1 MPNGVHAPAP
11 VHALI
16 NRGLTEE
23 RCMSNVNS
31 FVGVLANLI
40 KLIDAQ
46 LVRMGSSSHVRVLRS
61 DSLPAGAAA
70 VSHMDARDPWIK
82 IPSDRVLSQ
91 LPDDVRRRVLALVL
105 HELLH
110 VLETLCSPGDMK
122 QVMKLE
128 ESIGQETGVGADKVH
143 ELHNV
148 FEDGRIERTSYSW
161 RPGFELDF
169 HDLILG
175 FWQKGDMV
183 YHALPANS
191 PAPVLDRLELFALLY
206 IRCKYHAVDEMR
218 PDVFAARADLVQLTS
233 EQAVSQVESI
243 IDTAVMTGSFND
255 GKNFENQKLTLEL
268 VRQALL
274 AVGLKADP
282 NQQSQSQDDQQSDS
296 DDGQGEGEPQD
307 SDQSESDRQS
317 QSGQRQQ
324 SKPQSKGSDPKG
336 GESKGGESKGMGK
349 PSDEEQDDAD
359 HLRASASAK
368 ATDLSKTDNLG
379 QSCAE
384 SAKDMARE
392 MSKAQAQAIA
402 DERKNGGMD
411 KAEASR
417 MLRMLGK
424 VILSPAADSNLLDGA
439 DYDTPHV
446 RGAQQL
452 RARLVG
458 DCLRKTVFEKGVLDP
473 RRLTKAYTAGMLG
486 KTQADVYKKFT
497 VKHDHGHDVDIV
509 IDASGSMVGSSQ
521 YLAAKAAWCTWH
533 AVFGLPDTTVRV
545 TEFGGGSEHD
555 VRELIPVRRS
565 ASFKEMS
572 RRYEIIGSTPTHLG
586 VLESTKSLLSRPG
599 MNKLMLVVTDGSP
612 DELDWTRQSL
622 VSARKAG
629 IEVVTI
635 FIGGCGF
642 NIPQFK
648 DVCKCVDVP
657 NEEELQQRMLEEIA
671 RVISK

>member
-1 MPNGVHAPAP
+1 MRDVMNLMGVF
-11 VHALI
+11 L
-16 NRGLTEE
+16 
-23 RCMSNVNS
+23 
-31 FVGVLANLI
+31 GVLANLVQ
-40 KLIDAQ
+40 LVNAQ
-46 LVRMGSSSHVRVLRS
+46 LARMGSNSKLRVVRA
-61 DSLPAGAAA
+61 DNLPNGAAA
-70 VSHMDARDPWIK
+70 LSHMDMRDPWIK
-82 IPSDRVLSQ
+82 IPSDRVLKQ
-91 LPDDVRRRVLALVL
+91 MPDEVRRKVLSLVL

-110 VLETLCSPGDMK
+110 MLETLCSPAEMK
-122 QVMKLE
+122 QVMQLE
-128 ESIGQETGVGADKVH
+128 STIGQETGTSADAVH
-143 ELHNV
+143 TLHNV

-169 HDLILG
+169 HDLVFG

-183 YHALPANS
+183 YHACPANN
-191 PAPVLDRLELFALLY
+191 PAPVLDRLMLFALLY

-243 IDTAVMTGSFND
+243 MDTAVMTGSFND
-255 GKNFENQKLTLEL
+255 GQNFANQQTTHEL
-268 VRQALL
+268 VRQAML

-282 NQQSQSQDDQQSDS
+282 NQQSQNQQDQQSQNEQSGGGEGGEGGEGEPRDDQQSESDS
-296 DDGQGEGEPQD
+296 D
-307 SDQSESDRQS
+307 SQS
-317 QSGQRQQ
+317 QQ
-324 SKPQSKGSDPKG
+324 SQSKGS
-336 GESKGGESKGMGK
+336 ESKGMGK

-359 HLRASASAK
+359 HLRSSASAK
-368 ATDLSKTDNLG
+368 ETDLSKNDNLG

-392 MSKAQAQAIA
+392 MSKAQASAIA
-402 DERKNGGMD
+402 DEQKNGGMD

-417 MLRMLGK
+417 MLLMLGK
-424 VILSPAADSNLLDGA
+424 VILSPAADSNLMSGE

-446 RGAQQL
+446 RGAQSF
-452 RARLVG
+452 RAKLVG

-473 RRLTKAYTAGMLG
+473 RRLTRAYTAGMLG

-509 IDASGSMVGSSQ
+509 IDASGSMVGPSQ
-521 YLAAKAAWCTWH
+521 YLAAKAAWCAWR
-533 AVFGLPDTTVRV
+533 AVFGLPDTSVRV
-545 TEFGGGSEHD
+545 TEFGGGSDHD

-565 ASFKEMS
+565 ASFKEMC

-599 MNKLMLVVTDGSP
+599 MNKLMLVVTDGTP

-642 NIPQFK
+642 NIPQFA

-671 RVISK
+671 RVISNK

>member
-1 MPNGVHAPAP
+1 
-11 VHALI
+11 
-16 NRGLTEE
+16 
-23 RCMSNVNS
+23 MSNVNS

-46 LVRMGSSSHVRVLRS
+46 LARMGSSSHVRVLRS

-70 VSHMDARDPWIK
+70 ISHMDARDPWIK
-82 IPSDRVLSQ
+82 IPSDKVISQ
-91 LPDDVRRRVLALVL
+91 LPDEVRRRVLALVL

-122 QVMKLE
+122 QVMAI
-128 ESIGQETGVGADKVH
+128 ESAIGAETGVGADKVH
-143 ELHNV
+143 ELHNM

-169 HDLILG
+169 HDLIFG

-218 PDVFAARADLVQLTS
+218 PDVFATRADLVQLTS
-233 EQAVSQVESI
+233 ESAVQQVESI
-243 IDTAVMTGSFND
+243 MDTAVMTGKFND
-255 GKNFENQKLTLEL
+255 GLNFDHQKTTHEL

-282 NQQSQSQDDQQSDS
+282 NQQSQSQPQDS
-296 DDGQGEGEPQD
+296 GEGQGEGEPQD
-307 SDQSESDRQS
+307 SDQSESDSQS
-317 QSGQRQQ
+317 QSKSQ
-324 SKPQSKGSDPKG
+324 SNGGESKG

-349 PSDEEQDDAD
+349 PSDDEQDDAD
-359 HLRASASAK
+359 HLRSSASAK

-424 VILSPAADSNLLDGA
+424 VILSPASDSNLRSGE

-446 RGAQQL
+446 RGAQSF

-473 RRLTKAYTAGMLG
+473 RRLTRAYTAGMLG

-509 IDASGSMVGSSQ
+509 IDASGSMCGSSQ
-521 YLAAKAAWCTWH
+521 YLAAKAAWSAWH

-565 ASFKEMS
+565 ASFKEMC

-599 MNKLMLVVTDGSP
+599 MNKLMLVVTDGAP

-629 IEVVTI
+629 SEVVTI

-642 NIPQFK
+642 NMPQFK

-671 RVISK
+671 RVIGK

>member
-1 MPNGVHAPAP
+1 MGVF
-11 VHALI
+11 L
-16 NRGLTEE
+16 
-23 RCMSNVNS
+23 
-31 FVGVLANLI
+31 GVLANLAN
-40 KLIDAQ
+40 LVNAQ
-46 LVRMGSSSHVRVLRS
+46 LACMGSNAQLRVIRA

-70 VSHMDARDPWIK
+70 LSHLDARDPWIK
-82 IPSDRVLSQ
+82 IPSDRVIKQ
-91 LPDDVRRRVLALVL
+91 MPEEVRRKVLALVL

-110 VLETLCSPGDMK
+110 MLETLCSPAEMK
-122 QVMKLE
+122 QVMALE
-128 ESIGQETGVGADKVH
+128 SAIGAETGVGADKVH

-169 HDLILG
+169 HDLVFG

-183 YHALPANS
+183 YHALPAKS
-191 PAPVLDRLELFALLY
+191 PAVLDRLELFALLY
-206 IRCKYHAVDEMR
+206 IRCKYHSVSEMR

-243 IDTAVMTGSFND
+243 MDTAVMTGKFND
-255 GKNFENQKLTLEL
+255 GLNFDHQQTTHEL

-282 NQQSQSQDDQQSDS
+282 NQQSQPQSQSQDSDE
-296 DDGQGEGEPQD
+296 GQGGEGAGEPQD
-307 SDQSESDRQS
+307 SDQSESDSQS

-324 SKPQSKGSDPKG
+324 
-336 GESKGGESKGMGK
+336 SKGGESKGMGK

-359 HLRASASAK
+359 HLRSSASAK
-368 ATDLSKTDNLG
+368 ETDLSKNDNLG

-384 SAKDMARE
+384 SAKDMAHE

-402 DERKNGGMD
+402 DEQKNGGMD
-411 KAEASR
+411 KVEAAR

-424 VILSPAADSNLLDGA
+424 VILSPAADSNLLSGE

-446 RGAQQL
+446 RGAQSF

-486 KTQADVYKKFT
+486 KTHADVYKKFT

-509 IDASGSMVGSSQ
+509 IDASGSMCGQSQ
-521 YLAAKAAWCTWH
+521 YLAAKAAWSAWH

-565 ASFKEMS
+565 ASFKEMC

-586 VLESTKSLLSRPG
+586 VLESTKNLLSRPG

-657 NEEELQQRMLEEIA
+657 DLEALEQKMLEEIA
-671 RVISK
+671 RVI

>member
-1 MPNGVHAPAP
+1 MANLMGVF
-11 VHALI
+11 L
-16 NRGLTEE
+16 
-23 RCMSNVNS
+23 
-31 FVGVLANLI
+31 GVLANLVQ
-40 KLIDAQ
+40 LVNAQ
-46 LVRMGSSSHVRVLRS
+46 LARMGSNSQLRVVRA
-61 DSLPAGAAA
+61 DNLPNGAAA
-70 VSHMDARDPWIK
+70 LSHLDMRDPWIK
-82 IPSDRVLSQ
+82 IPSDRVLRQ
-91 LPDDVRRRVLALVL
+91 MPEEVRRKVLALVL

-110 VLETLCSPGDMK
+110 MLETLCSPAEMK
-122 QVMKLE
+122 QVMALE
-128 ESIGQETGVGADKVH
+128 SAIGAETGVGADAVH
-143 ELHNV
+143 QLHNV

-169 HDLILG
+169 HDLVFG

-183 YHALPANS
+183 YHALPAKS
-191 PAPVLDRLELFALLY
+191 TAPVLDRLMLFALLY

-243 IDTAVMTGSFND
+243 MDTAVMTGAFND
-255 GKNFENQKLTLEL
+255 GKNFENQKTTHEL
-268 VRQALL
+268 VRQAML

-282 NQQSQSQDDQQSDS
+282 NQQSQPQSQSQDSDEGQGGEGAGEPQDDQQSESDS
-296 DDGQGEGEPQD
+296 DSQPQQSRSGQG
-307 SDQSESDRQS
+307 
-317 QSGQRQQ
+317 QQ
-324 SKPQSKGSDPKG
+324 SKSQSKGR
-336 GESKGGESKGMGK
+336 GMGK

-359 HLRASASAK
+359 HLRSSASAK

-384 SAKDMARE
+384 SAKDMAHE
-392 MSKAQAQAIA
+392 MSKAQASAIA
-402 DERKNGGMD
+402 DEQKNGGMD
-411 KAEASR
+411 KAEAAR
-417 MLRMLGK
+417 MLSMLGK
-424 VILSPAADSNLLDGA
+424 VILSPAADSNLMDGV

-446 RGAQQL
+446 RGAQSF
-452 RARLVG
+452 RAKLVG

-509 IDASGSMVGSSQ
+509 IDASGSMCGQSQ
-521 YLAAKAAWCTWH
+521 YLAAKAAWSAWH

-565 ASFKEMS
+565 ASFKEMC

-586 VLESTKSLLSRPG
+586 VLESIKNLLSRPG
-599 MNKLMLVVTDGSP
+599 MNKLMLVVTDGAP

-671 RVISK
+671 RVI

>member
-1 MPNGVHAPAP
+1 MGVF
-11 VHALI
+11 L
-16 NRGLTEE
+16 
-23 RCMSNVNS
+23 
-31 FVGVLANLI
+31 GVLANLVQ
-40 KLIDAQ
+40 LVNAQ
-46 LVRMGSSSHVRVLRS
+46 LARMGSNSQLRVIRA
-61 DSLPAGAAA
+61 DNLPNGAAA
-70 VSHMDARDPWIK
+70 LSHLDSRDPWIK
-82 IPSDRVLSQ
+82 IPSDRVLRQ
-91 LPDDVRRRVLALVL
+91 MPEEVRRKVLALVL

-110 VLETLCSPGDMK
+110 MLETLCSPGDMT
-122 QVMKLE
+122 QVMSFE
-128 ESIGQETGVGADKVH
+128 ESIGQETGVGADAVH
-143 ELHNV
+143 QLHNV

-169 HDLILG
+169 HDLVFG

-183 YHALPANS
+183 YHALPAKS
-191 PAPVLDRLELFALLY
+191 TAPVLDRLMLFSLLY

-243 IDTAVMTGSFND
+243 MDTAVMTGSFND
-255 GKNFENQKLTLEL
+255 GKNFTNQQTTHEL

-282 NQQSQSQDDQQSDS
+282 NQQSQSQSQDDQQSDS
-296 DDGQGEGEPQD
+296 DGQGSEGEPQD
-307 SDQSESDRQS
+307 DQQSESDSQS
-317 QSGQRQQ
+317 QSQSQ
-324 SKPQSKGSDPKG
+324 SK
-336 GESKGGESKGMGK
+336 SKGGESKGMGK

-359 HLRASASAK
+359 HLRSSASSK
-368 ATDLSKTDNLG
+368 ETDLSKNDNLG

-384 SAKDMARE
+384 SAKDMAHE

-424 VILSPAADSNLLDGA
+424 VILSPASDSNLVDGM

-446 RGAQQL
+446 RGAQQF

-497 VKHDHGHDVDIV
+497 VKHDHGHDIDIV
-509 IDASGSMVGSSQ
+509 VDASGSMCGQSQ

-565 ASFKEMS
+565 SGFKEMC

-586 VLESTKSLLSRPG
+586 VLESTKNLLSRPG
-599 MNKLMLVVTDGSP
+599 MNKLMLVVTDGAP

-622 VSARKAG
+622 VSARKDG

-671 RVISK
+671 RVIGK

>member
-1 MPNGVHAPAP
+1 
-11 VHALI
+11 
-16 NRGLTEE
+16 
-23 RCMSNVNS
+23 MSTVNI

-46 LVRMGSSSHVRVLRS
+46 LARMGSNSHVRVLRS

-70 VSHMDARDPWIK
+70 ISHMDARDPWIK
-82 IPSDRVLSQ
+82 IPSDRVIKQ
-91 LPDDVRRRVLALVL
+91 MPDEVRRRVLALVL

-110 VLETLCSPGDMK
+110 MLETLCSPAEMK
-122 QVMKLE
+122 QVMALE

-169 HDLILG
+169 HDLIFG

-206 IRCKYHAVDEMR
+206 VRCKYHAVDEMR

-243 IDTAVMTGSFND
+243 MDTAVMTGSFND
-255 GKNFENQKLTLEL
+255 GQNFENQKTIHEL

-282 NQQSQSQDDQQSDS
+282 NQQSQSQSRDDQQSDS
-296 DDGQGEGEPQD
+296 DGQGSEGEPQD
-307 SDQSESDRQS
+307 DQQSESNSKS

-324 SKPQSKGSDPKG
+324 
-336 GESKGGESKGMGK
+336 SKGGESKGMGK

-359 HLRASASAK
+359 HLRSSASAK

-402 DERKNGGMD
+402 DEQKNGGMD

-417 MLRMLGK
+417 MLRTLGK
-424 VILSPAADSNLLDGA
+424 VILSPASDSNLMDSM

-446 RGAQQL
+446 RGAQSF
-452 RARLVG
+452 RAKLVG
-458 DCLRKTVFEKGVLDP
+458 DCLRKTVYERGVLDP

-509 IDASGSMVGSSQ
+509 IDASGSMCGPSQ
-521 YLAAKAAWCTWH
+521 YLAAKAAWSAWH

-565 ASFKEMS
+565 ASFKEMC

-586 VLESTKSLLSRPG
+586 VLESVRSLLSRPG
-599 MNKLMLVVTDGSP
+599 MNKLMLVVTDGAP

-671 RVISK
+671 RVI

>member
-1 MPNGVHAPAP
+1 MGVF
-11 VHALI
+11 L
-16 NRGLTEE
+16 
-23 RCMSNVNS
+23 
-31 FVGVLANLI
+31 GVLANLAN
-40 KLIDAQ
+40 LVNAQ
-46 LVRMGSSSHVRVLRS
+46 LACMGSNARLRVIRA

-70 VSHMDARDPWIK
+70 LSHLDARDPWIK
-82 IPSDRVLSQ
+82 IPSDRVIKQ
-91 LPDDVRRRVLALVL
+91 MPEEVRRKVMALVL

-110 VLETLCSPGDMK
+110 MLETLCSPAEMK
-122 QVMKLE
+122 QVMALE
-128 ESIGQETGVGADKVH
+128 SAIGAETGVGADAVH
-143 ELHNV
+143 QLHNV

-169 HDLILG
+169 HDLVFG

-183 YHALPANS
+183 YHALPAKS
-191 PAPVLDRLELFALLY
+191 PAVLDRLELFALLY
-206 IRCKYHAVDEMR
+206 IRCKYHSVSEMR

-243 IDTAVMTGSFND
+243 MDTAVMTGKFND
-255 GKNFENQKLTLEL
+255 GLNFDHQQTTHEL

-282 NQQSQSQDDQQSDS
+282 NQQSQPQSQSQDSDE
-296 DDGQGEGEPQD
+296 GQGGEGAGEPQD
-307 SDQSESDRQS
+307 SDQSESDSQS

-324 SKPQSKGSDPKG
+324 
-336 GESKGGESKGMGK
+336 SKGGESKGMGK

-359 HLRASASAK
+359 HLRSSASAK
-368 ATDLSKTDNLG
+368 ETDLSKNDNLG

-384 SAKDMARE
+384 SAKDMAHE

-402 DERKNGGMD
+402 DEQKNGGMD
-411 KAEASR
+411 KVEAAR

-424 VILSPAADSNLLDGA
+424 VILSPAADSNLLSGE

-446 RGAQQL
+446 RGAQSF

-486 KTQADVYKKFT
+486 KTHADVYKKFT

-509 IDASGSMVGSSQ
+509 IDASGSMCGQSQ
-521 YLAAKAAWCTWH
+521 YLAAKAAWSAWH

-565 ASFKEMS
+565 ASFKEMC

-586 VLESTKSLLSRPG
+586 VLESTKNLLSRPG

-657 NEEELQQRMLEEIA
+657 DLEALEQKMLEEIA
-671 RVISK
+671 RVI

>member
-1 MPNGVHAPAP
+1 
-11 VHALI
+11 
-16 NRGLTEE
+16 
-23 RCMSNVNS
+23 MSTVNI

-46 LVRMGSSSHVRVLRS
+46 LARMGSNSHVRVLRS

-70 VSHMDARDPWIK
+70 LSHMDMRDPWIK
-82 IPSDRVLSQ
+82 IPSDRVIKQ
-91 LPDDVRRRVLALVL
+91 MPDEVRRKVLALVL

-110 VLETLCSPGDMK
+110 MLETLCSPAEMN
-122 QVMKLE
+122 QVMALE

-169 HDLILG
+169 HDLIFG

-183 YHALPANS
+183 YHALPAKS
-191 PAPVLDRLELFALLY
+191 QAPVLDRLELFALLY

-243 IDTAVMTGSFND
+243 MDTAVMTGSFND
-255 GKNFENQKLTLEL
+255 GKNFENQKLTHEL
-268 VRQALL
+268 IRQALL

-282 NQQSQSQDDQQSDS
+282 NQQSQSQSQDDQQSDS
-296 DDGQGEGEPQD
+296 DGQGEGEPQD
-307 SDQSESDRQS
+307 EQQSESDSQS
-317 QSGQRQQ
+317 QSKSQ
-324 SKPQSKGSDPKG
+324 
-336 GESKGGESKGMGK
+336 SKGGESKGMGN

-359 HLRASASAK
+359 HLRSSASAK

-392 MSKAQAQAIA
+392 MSKAQASAIA
-402 DERKNGGMD
+402 DEQKHGGMD

-424 VILSPAADSNLLDGA
+424 VILSPASDSNLMDGT

-446 RGAQQL
+446 RGAQQF
-452 RARLVG
+452 RAKLVG

-473 RRLTKAYTAGMLG
+473 RRLTRAYTAGMLG

-509 IDASGSMVGSSQ
+509 IDASGSMCGQSQ
-521 YLAAKAAWCTWH
+521 YLAAKAAWSAWH

-565 ASFKEMS
+565 ASFKEMC

-586 VLESTKSLLSRPG
+586 VLESTKNLLSRPG
-599 MNKLMLVVTDGSP
+599 MNKLMLVVTDGAP

>member
-1 MPNGVHAPAP
+1 
-11 VHALI
+11 
-16 NRGLTEE
+16 
-23 RCMSNVNS
+23 MSNVNS

-82 IPSDRVLSQ
+82 IPSDKVISQ
-91 LPDDVRRRVLALVL
+91 LPDEVRRRVLALVL

-128 ESIGQETGVGADKVH
+128 ESIGQETGTSADAVH
-143 ELHNV
+143 QLHNV

-169 HDLILG
+169 HDLIFG

-183 YHALPANS
+183 YHALPAKS
-191 PAPVLDRLELFALLY
+191 TAPVLDRLELFALLY

-233 EQAVSQVESI
+233 ESAVQQVESI
-243 IDTAVMTGSFND
+243 MDTAVMTGKFND
-255 GKNFENQKLTLEL
+255 GLNFDHQQATHEL
-268 VRQALL
+268 VRQAML

-282 NQQSQSQDDQQSDS
+282 NQQSQSQSQSQSQDS
-296 DDGQGEGEPQD
+296 GEGQGGEGEGET
-307 SDQSESDRQS
+307 SESDSQS
-317 QSGQRQQ
+317 QSGQGQQ
-324 SKPQSKGSDPKG
+324 SKPQSKGS
-336 GESKGGESKGMGK
+336 ESKGMGK

-359 HLRASASAK
+359 HLRSSASAK

-392 MSKAQAQAIA
+392 MSKAQASAIA
-402 DERKNGGMD
+402 DEKKNGGMD
-411 KAEASR
+411 KAEAAR

-424 VILSPAADSNLLDGA
+424 VILSPAADSNLLSGE

-446 RGAQQL
+446 RGAQQF

-473 RRLTKAYTAGMLG
+473 RRLTRAYTAGMLG
-486 KTQADVYKKFT
+486 KTHADVYKKFT

-509 IDASGSMVGSSQ
+509 IDASGSMCGQSQ
-521 YLAAKAAWCTWH
+521 YLAAKAAWSAWH

-545 TEFGGGSEHD
+545 TEFGGGSDHD

-565 ASFKEMS
+565 ASFKEMC

-586 VLESTKSLLSRPG
+586 VLESIKNLLSRPG
-599 MNKLMLVVTDGSP
+599 MNKLMLVVTDGAP

-657 NEEELQQRMLEEIA
+657 DLEALEQKMLEEIA
-671 RVISK
+671 RVI

>member
-1 MPNGVHAPAP
+1 MGAF
-11 VHALI
+11 L
-16 NRGLTEE
+16 
-23 RCMSNVNS
+23 
-31 FVGVLANLI
+31 GVLANLVQ
-40 KLIDAQ
+40 LVNAQ
-46 LVRMGSSSHVRVLRS
+46 LARMGSNSQLRVVRA
-61 DSLPAGAAA
+61 DNLPNGAAA
-70 VSHMDARDPWIK
+70 LSHLDMRDPWIK
-82 IPSDRVLSQ
+82 IPSDRVLKQ
-91 LPDDVRRRVLALVL
+91 MPDEVRRKVLALVL
-105 HELLH
+105 HEILH
-110 VLETLCSPGDMK
+110 MLETLCSPAEMK
-122 QVMKLE
+122 QVMQLE
-128 ESIGQETGVGADKVH
+128 STIGKETGTSADAVH
-143 ELHNV
+143 TLHNV

-169 HDLILG
+169 HDLVFG

-183 YHALPANS
+183 YHACPANN
-191 PAPVLDRLELFALLY
+191 PAPVLDRLMLFALLY

-243 IDTAVMTGSFND
+243 MDTAVMTGSFND
-255 GKNFENQKLTLEL
+255 GQNFANQQTTHEL

-274 AVGLKADP
+274 SVGLKADP
-282 NQQSQSQDDQQSDS
+282 NQQSQNQQDQQSQNEQS
-296 DDGQGEGEPQD
+296 GGGEGGEGEPQD
-307 SDQSESDRQS
+307 DQQSESDNDSQSQQS
-317 QSGQRQQ
+317 QSGQGQQ
-324 SKPQSKGSDPKG
+324 SKSQ
-336 GESKGGESKGMGK
+336 SKGMGK

-359 HLRASASAK
+359 HLRSSASAK
-368 ATDLSKTDNLG
+368 ATDLSKNDNLG

-392 MSKAQAQAIA
+392 MSKAQASAIA
-402 DERKNGGMD
+402 DEQKNGGMD

-424 VILSPAADSNLLDGA
+424 VILSPAADSNLMSGE

-446 RGAQQL
+446 RGAQSF
-452 RARLVG
+452 RAKLVG

-473 RRLTKAYTAGMLG
+473 RKLTKAYTAGMLG

-509 IDASGSMVGSSQ
+509 IDASGSMMGSSQ
-521 YLAAKAAWCTWH
+521 YLAAKAAWCAWH

-545 TEFGGGSEHD
+545 TEFGGGSDHD

-565 ASFKEMS
+565 ASFKEMC

-599 MNKLMLVVTDGSP
+599 MNKLMLVVTDGAP

-642 NIPQFK
+642 NIPQFS

-671 RVISK
+671 RVISNK

>member
-1 MPNGVHAPAP
+1 MHAPAP

-16 NRGLTEE
+16 NRGLTV
-23 RCMSNVNS
+23 RDVMSNLMGV
-31 FVGVLANLI
+31 FLGVLANLI
-40 KLIDAQ
+40 QLINNQ
-46 LVRMGSSSHVRVLRS
+46 LARMGSNSQLRVVRA
-61 DSLPAGAAA
+61 DNLPDGAAA
-70 VSHMDARDPWIK
+70 LSHMDSRDPWIK
-82 IPSDRVLSQ
+82 IPSDRVLKQ
-91 LPDDVRRRVLALVL
+91 MPDEVRRKVLALVL

-110 VLETLCSPGDMK
+110 MLETLCSPGDMK

-169 HDLILG
+169 HDLVFG

-183 YHALPANS
+183 YHALTAKS

-206 IRCKYHAVDEMR
+206 IRCKFHKVDEMR

-243 IDTAVMTGSFND
+243 MDTAVMTGSFND
-255 GKNFENQKLTLEL
+255 GQNFANQQTTHEL

-282 NQQSQSQDDQQSDS
+282 NQQSQDEQS
-296 DDGQGEGEPQD
+296 GGGEGGEGEPQD
-307 SDQSESDRQS
+307 DQQSESDSQS

-324 SKPQSKGSDPKG
+324 SKPKPQ
-336 GESKGGESKGMGK
+336 SKGMGK

-359 HLRASASAK
+359 HLRSSASAK
-368 ATDLSKTDNLG
+368 ETDLSKNDNLG

-384 SAKDMARE
+384 SAKNMAHE

-402 DERKNGGMD
+402 DEQQHGGMD

-424 VILSPAADSNLLDGA
+424 VILSPAADSNLMDGV

-446 RGAQQL
+446 RGAQQF

-486 KTQADVYKKFT
+486 KTHADVYKKFI

-509 IDASGSMVGSSQ
+509 IDASGSMMGASQ
-521 YLAAKAAWCTWH
+521 YLAAKAAWCTWR

-565 ASFKEMS
+565 ASFKEMC

-599 MNKLMLVVTDGSP
+599 MNKLMLVVTDGAP

-657 NEEELQQRMLEEIA
+657 NAEALQQRMLEEIA
-671 RVISK
+671 RVI

>member
-1 MPNGVHAPAP
+1 MGVF
-11 VHALI
+11 L
-16 NRGLTEE
+16 
-23 RCMSNVNS
+23 
-31 FVGVLANLI
+31 GVLANLI
-40 KLIDAQ
+40 QLINNQ
-46 LVRMGSSSHVRVLRS
+46 LARMGSNARLIVLRS

-70 VSHMDARDPWIK
+70 LSHMDARDPWIK
-82 IPSDRVLSQ
+82 IPSDRVLKQ
-91 LPDDVRRRVLALVL
+91 MPDEVRRKVLALVL

-110 VLETLCSPGDMK
+110 MLETLCSPAETK
-122 QVMKLE
+122 QVMQLE
-128 ESIGQETGVGADKVH
+128 STIGQETGVGADKVH

-183 YHALPANS
+183 YHALPAKS

-206 IRCKYHAVDEMR
+206 IRCKYHSVDEMR

-243 IDTAVMTGSFND
+243 MDTAVMTGSFND
-255 GKNFENQKLTLEL
+255 GKNFENQKLTHEL
-268 VRQALL
+268 VRQAML

-282 NQQSQSQDDQQSDS
+282 NQQSQPQSQDDQQSDS

-307 SDQSESDRQS
+307 SDQSES
-317 QSGQRQQ
+317 
-324 SKPQSKGSDPKG
+324 
-336 GESKGGESKGMGK
+336 KGGESKGMGK

-359 HLRASASAK
+359 HLRSSASAK

-384 SAKDMARE
+384 SAKDMAHE
-392 MSKAQAQAIA
+392 MSKAQAQAIV

-411 KAEASR
+411 KAEVSR

-424 VILSPAADSNLLDGA
+424 VILSPAADSNLLDNA

-446 RGAQQL
+446 RGAQQF
-452 RARLVG
+452 RAKLVG

-509 IDASGSMVGSSQ
+509 IDASGSMCGSSQ
-521 YLAAKAAWCTWH
+521 YLAAKAAWSAWH

-565 ASFKEMS
+565 ASFKEMC
-572 RRYEIIGSTPTHLG
+572 RRYEIIGSTPTYLG
-586 VLESTKSLLSRPG
+586 VLESINNLLSRPG
-599 MNKLMLVVTDGSP
+599 MNKLMLVVTDGAP

-629 IEVVTI
+629 IEVVTL

>member
-1 MPNGVHAPAP
+1 MGVF
-11 VHALI
+11 L
-16 NRGLTEE
+16 
-23 RCMSNVNS
+23 
-31 FVGVLANLI
+31 GVLANLVQ
-40 KLIDAQ
+40 LVNAQ
-46 LVRMGSSSHVRVLRS
+46 LARMGSNARLRVLRA
-61 DSLPAGAAA
+61 DNLPNGAAA
-70 VSHMDARDPWIK
+70 LSHMDARDPWIK
-82 IPSDRVLSQ
+82 IPSDRVLRQ
-91 LPDDVRRRVLALVL
+91 MPDEVRRKVLALVL

-110 VLETLCSPGDMK
+110 MLETLCSPGDMK
-122 QVMKLE
+122 QIMQLE
-128 ESIGQETGVGADKVH
+128 STIGQETGVGADKVH

-169 HDLILG
+169 HDLVFG

-218 PDVFAARADLVQLTS
+218 PDVFAARADLVSLTS
-233 EQAVSQVESI
+233 EPVVQQVESI
-243 IDTAVMTGSFND
+243 MDTAVMTGSFND
-255 GKNFENQKLTLEL
+255 GQNFANQQTTHEL

-282 NQQSQSQDDQQSDS
+282 NQQSQSQSQDDQQSDS

-307 SDQSESDRQS
+307 SASQSQQS
-317 QSGQRQQ
+317 QSQ
-324 SKPQSKGSDPKG
+324 SKPQSKPQ
-336 GESKGGESKGMGK
+336 SKGGESKGMGK

-359 HLRASASAK
+359 HLRSSASAK

-402 DERKNGGMD
+402 DEQKNGGMD

-424 VILSPAADSNLLDGA
+424 VILSPAADSNLMDGV

-446 RGAQQL
+446 RGAQQF

-509 IDASGSMVGSSQ
+509 IDASGSMCGSSQ
-521 YLAAKAAWCTWH
+521 YLAAKAAWSAWH

-565 ASFKEMS
+565 ASFKEMC

-586 VLESTKSLLSRPG
+586 VLESVRSLLSRPG

>member
-1 MPNGVHAPAP
+1 MAMGVHASAP
-11 VHALI
+11 VRALI

-23 RCMSNVNS
+23 RCSMSNINS

-70 VSHMDARDPWIK
+70 LSHMDMRDPWIK
-82 IPSDRVLSQ
+82 IPSDRVIQ
-91 LPDDVRRRVLALVL
+91 QMPDEVRRKVLALVL

-110 VLETLCSPGDMK
+110 MLETLCSPDEMK
-122 QVMKLE
+122 QVMELE

-169 HDLILG
+169 HDLIFG

-183 YHALPANS
+183 YHACPANS
-191 PAPVLDRLELFALLY
+191 PAPVLDRLMLFSLLY
-206 IRCKYHAVDEMR
+206 VRCKFHKVDEMR

-243 IDTAVMTGSFND
+243 MDTAVMTGSFND
-255 GKNFENQKLTLEL
+255 GQNFENQKLTHEL

-282 NQQSQSQDDQQSDS
+282 NQQSQSQSRDDQQSDS
-296 DDGQGEGEPQD
+296 DGQGSEGEPQD
-307 SDQSESDRQS
+307 EQQSESDSQS
-317 QSGQRQQ
+317 Q
-324 SKPQSKGSDPKG
+324 
-336 GESKGGESKGMGK
+336 SKGGESKGMGK

-359 HLRASASAK
+359 HLRSSASAK

-402 DERKNGGMD
+402 DEQKNGGMD

-417 MLRMLGK
+417 MLRTLGK
-424 VILSPAADSNLLDGA
+424 VILSPASDSNLMGGV

-446 RGAQQL
+446 RGAQSF

-486 KTQADVYKKFT
+486 KSQADVYKKFT

-509 IDASGSMVGSSQ
+509 IDASGSMCGSSQ
-521 YLAAKAAWCTWH
+521 YLAAKAAWSAWH

-565 ASFKEMS
+565 ASFKEMC

-599 MNKLMLVVTDGSP
+599 MNKLMLVVTDGAP

-671 RVISK
+671 RVI

>member
-1 MPNGVHAPAP
+1 
-11 VHALI
+11 
-16 NRGLTEE
+16 
-23 RCMSNVNS
+23 MSNINS

-40 KLIDAQ
+40 KLIDTQ
-46 LVRMGSSSHVRVLRS
+46 LASMGSNSHVRVLRS

-82 IPSDRVLSQ
+82 IPSDIVLSQ

-110 VLETLCSPGDMK
+110 VLETLCSPDEMK
-122 QVMKLE
+122 QVMALE
-128 ESIGQETGVGADKVH
+128 SAIGAETGVGADKVH

-191 PAPVLDRLELFALLY
+191 PAPVLDRLELFGLLY

-233 EQAVSQVESI
+233 EQAVQQVESI
-243 IDTAVMTGSFND
+243 MDTAVMTGAFND
-255 GKNFENQKLTLEL
+255 GENFANQQTTHEL

-282 NQQSQSQDDQQSDS
+282 NQQSQSQPQDS
-296 DDGQGEGEPQD
+296 GEGQDEGEPQD
-307 SDQSESDRQS
+307 SDQSESDSDSQSQQS
-317 QSGQRQQ
+317 QSGQGQQ
-324 SKPQSKGSDPKG
+324 SKSPAKP
-336 GESKGGESKGMGK
+336 GMDK

-359 HLRASASAK
+359 HLRSSASAK
-368 ATDLSKTDNLG
+368 ATDLSKNDNLG

-384 SAKDMARE
+384 SAKDMAHE

-424 VILSPAADSNLLDGA
+424 VILSPASDANLLDGA

-446 RGAQQL
+446 RGAQSF
-452 RARLVG
+452 RAKLVG

-497 VKHDHGHDVDIV
+497 VKHAHGHDIDIV
-509 IDASGSMVGSSQ
+509 VDASGSMCGSSH

-545 TEFGGGSEHD
+545 TEFGGGSDHD

-565 ASFKEMS
+565 ASFKEMC

-586 VLESTKSLLSRPG
+586 VLESVRSLLSRPG
-599 MNKLMLVVTDGSP
+599 MNKLMLVVTDGAP

-657 NEEELQQRMLEEIA
+657 DEEELQQRMLEEIA
-671 RVISK
+671 RVIGK

>member
-1 MPNGVHAPAP
+1 MANLMGVF
-11 VHALI
+11 L
-16 NRGLTEE
+16 
-23 RCMSNVNS
+23 
-31 FVGVLANLI
+31 GVLANLI
-40 KLIDAQ
+40 QLINNQ
-46 LVRMGSSSHVRVLRS
+46 LARMGSNAQLRVVRA
-61 DSLPAGAAA
+61 DNMPNGAAA
-70 VSHMDARDPWIK
+70 LSHLDSRDPWIK
-82 IPSDRVLSQ
+82 IPSDRVLKQ
-91 LPDDVRRRVLALVL
+91 MPDEVRRKVLALVL

-110 VLETLCSPGDMK
+110 MLETLCSPGDMK
-122 QVMKLE
+122 QVMALE
-128 ESIGQETGVGADKVH
+128 ESIGQETGTSADAVH
-143 ELHNV
+143 QLHNV

-169 HDLILG
+169 HDLVFG

-183 YHALPANS
+183 YHALPAKS
-191 PAPVLDRLELFALLY
+191 PAPVLDRLMLFALLY

-233 EQAVSQVESI
+233 EQAVQQVESI
-243 IDTAVMTGSFND
+243 MDTAVMTGSFND
-255 GKNFENQKLTLEL
+255 GQNFENQKLTHEL
-268 VRQALL
+268 VRQAML

-282 NQQSQSQDDQQSDS
+282 NQQSQSQQDQQSQDEQS
-296 DDGQGEGEPQD
+296 GGGEGGEGEPQD
-307 SDQSESDRQS
+307 DQQSESDSQS
-317 QSGQRQQ
+317 QSQ
-324 SKPQSKGSDPKG
+324 SKPQ
-336 GESKGGESKGMGK
+336 SKGGESKGMGK

-359 HLRASASAK
+359 HLRSSASAK
-368 ATDLSKTDNLG
+368 ETDLSKTDNLG

-384 SAKDMARE
+384 SAKDMAHE
-392 MSKAQAQAIA
+392 MSKAQASAIA
-402 DERKNGGMD
+402 DEQKNGGMD

-424 VILSPAADSNLLDGA
+424 VILSPAADSNLMDGA

-446 RGAQQL
+446 RGAQSF

-509 IDASGSMVGSSQ
+509 IDASGSMMGSSQ

-565 ASFKEMS
+565 ASFKEMC

-657 NEEELQQRMLEEIA
+657 NEEELQRRMLEEIA
-671 RVISK
+671 RVI

>member
-1 MPNGVHAPAP
+1 
-11 VHALI
+11 
-16 NRGLTEE
+16 
-23 RCMSNVNS
+23 MSNVNS

-40 KLIDAQ
+40 KLIDSQ

-61 DSLPAGAAA
+61 DSMPAGAAA

-82 IPSDRVLSQ
+82 IPSDRVLKQ
-91 LPDDVRRRVLALVL
+91 MPEEVRRRVLALVL

-122 QVMKLE
+122 QVVKLE

-169 HDLILG
+169 HDLMLS
-175 FWQKGDMV
+175 FWQKGDMA

-191 PAPVLDRLELFALLY
+191 PAPVLDRLELFGLLY

-218 PDVFAARADLVQLTS
+218 PDVFAVRADLVQLTS
-233 EQAVSQVESI
+233 ESAVQQVESI
-243 IDTAVMTGSFND
+243 MDTAVMTGSFND
-255 GKNFENQKLTLEL
+255 GKNFENQKLTHEL

-282 NQQSQSQDDQQSDS
+282 NQQSQSGQGDGGDGEDEDSDSQSEQGDGQQSDS
-296 DDGQGEGEPQD
+296 
-307 SDQSESDRQS
+307 SSQSQS

-324 SKPQSKGSDPKG
+324 SKSQ
-336 GESKGGESKGMGK
+336 SKGMGK

-359 HLRASASAK
+359 HLRSSASAK
-368 ATDLSKTDNLG
+368 ATDLSENDNLG

-424 VILSPAADSNLLDGA
+424 VILSPAADSNLVDGA

-446 RGAQQL
+446 RGAQSF
-452 RARLVG
+452 RAKLVG
-458 DCLRKTVFEKGVLDP
+458 DCLRKTIFEKGVLDP

-497 VKHDHGHDVDIV
+497 VKHDHGHDIDIV
-509 IDASGSMVGSSQ
+509 VDASGSMCGQSH

-565 ASFKEMS
+565 SSFKEMC

-586 VLESTKSLLSRPG
+586 VLESTKNLLSRPG

-629 IEVVTI
+629 IEVVTL

-657 NEEELQQRMLEEIA
+657 NEEALQQRMLEEIA

>member
-1 MPNGVHAPAP
+1 MGVF
-11 VHALI
+11 L
-16 NRGLTEE
+16 
-23 RCMSNVNS
+23 
-31 FVGVLANLI
+31 GVLANLI
-40 KLIDAQ
+40 QLINNQ
-46 LVRMGSSSHVRVLRS
+46 LARMGSNSQLRVVRA
-61 DSLPAGAAA
+61 DNLPNGAAA
-70 VSHMDARDPWIK
+70 LSHLDMRDPWIK
-82 IPSDRVLSQ
+82 IPSDRVLKQ
-91 LPDDVRRRVLALVL
+91 MPEEVRRKVMALVL

-110 VLETLCSPGDMK
+110 MLETLCSPGDMK
-122 QVMKLE
+122 QVMALE
-128 ESIGQETGVGADKVH
+128 SAIGAETGVGADAVH
-143 ELHNV
+143 QLHNV

-169 HDLILG
+169 HDLVFG

-183 YHALPANS
+183 YHALPAKS
-191 PAPVLDRLELFALLY
+191 TAPVLDRLMLFSLLY

-243 IDTAVMTGSFND
+243 MDTAVMTGSFND
-255 GKNFENQKLTLEL
+255 GENFANQQTTHEL

-282 NQQSQSQDDQQSDS
+282 NKQSQSQSQSQSQDSDE
-296 DDGQGEGEPQD
+296 GQGGEGEGEPQD
-307 SDQSESDRQS
+307 SDQSESDSDSQSQQS
-317 QSGQRQQ
+317 QSGQGQQ
-324 SKPQSKGSDPKG
+324 SKSQ
-336 GESKGGESKGMGK
+336 SKGGESKGMGK

-359 HLRASASAK
+359 HLRSSASAK

-384 SAKDMARE
+384 SAKDMAHE

-402 DERKNGGMD
+402 DERKNGGLD

-424 VILSPAADSNLLDGA
+424 VILSPASDSNLMDGT

-473 RRLTKAYTAGMLG
+473 RSLTKAYTAGMLG
-486 KTQADVYKKFT
+486 RTQADVYKKFT

-509 IDASGSMVGSSQ
+509 IDASGSMGGTSQ
-521 YLAAKAAWCTWH
+521 YLAAKAAWSAWH
-533 AVFGLPDTTVRV
+533 TVFGLPDTTVRV

-565 ASFKEMS
+565 ASFKEMC

-586 VLESTKSLLSRPG
+586 VLESVRSLLSRPG
-599 MNKLMLVVTDGSP
+599 MNKLMLVVTDGAP

-671 RVISK
+671 RVISNR

>member
-1 MPNGVHAPAP
+1 
-11 VHALI
+11 
-16 NRGLTEE
+16 
-23 RCMSNVNS
+23 MSNLMGV
-31 FVGVLANLI
+31 FLGVLANLI
-40 KLIDAQ
+40 QLINNQ
-46 LVRMGSSSHVRVLRS
+46 LARMGSNSQLRVIRA
-61 DSLPAGAAA
+61 DSLPDGAAA
-70 VSHMDARDPWIK
+70 LSHMDMRDPWIK
-82 IPSDRVLSQ
+82 IPSDRVLKQ
-91 LPDDVRRRVLALVL
+91 MPDEVRRKVLALVL

-110 VLETLCSPGDMK
+110 MLETLCSPGDMK
-122 QVMKLE
+122 QVMNLE

-169 HDLILG
+169 HDLVFG

-183 YHALPANS
+183 YHALPAKS
-191 PAPVLDRLELFALLY
+191 PAPVLDRLMLFSLLY

-218 PDVFAARADLVQLTS
+218 PDVFAVRADLVQLTS
-233 EQAVSQVESI
+233 EQAVQQVESI
-243 IDTAVMTGSFND
+243 MDTAVMTGSFND
-255 GKNFENQKLTLEL
+255 GKNFANQQTTHEL

-307 SDQSESDRQS
+307 DQSESDSQS

-324 SKPQSKGSDPKG
+324 SKSQ
-336 GESKGGESKGMGK
+336 SKGGESKGMGE

-359 HLRASASAK
+359 HLRSSASAK
-368 ATDLSKTDNLG
+368 ETDLSKNDNLG

-384 SAKDMARE
+384 SAKDMAHE
-392 MSKAQAQAIA
+392 MSKAQASAIA
-402 DERKNGGMD
+402 DEQKNGGMD
-411 KAEASR
+411 KAEAAH

-424 VILSPAADSNLLDGA
+424 VILSPAADSNLMDGM

-446 RGAQQL
+446 RGAQSF
-452 RARLVG
+452 RAKLVG

-509 IDASGSMVGSSQ
+509 IDASGSMMGSSQ
-521 YLAAKAAWCTWH
+521 YLAAKAAWSAWH
-533 AVFGLPDTTVRV
+533 AVFGLPDATVRV

-565 ASFKEMS
+565 ASFKEMC

-599 MNKLMLVVTDGSP
+599 MNKLMLVVTDGAP

-671 RVISK
+671 RVI

>member
-1 MPNGVHAPAP
+1 MGVF
-11 VHALI
+11 L
-16 NRGLTEE
+16 
-23 RCMSNVNS
+23 
-31 FVGVLANLI
+31 GVLANLI
-40 KLIDAQ
+40 QLINNQ
-46 LVRMGSSSHVRVLRS
+46 LARMGSNAQLRVIRA
-61 DSLPAGAAA
+61 DNLPNGAAA
-70 VSHMDARDPWIK
+70 LSHLDMRDPWIK
-82 IPSDRVLSQ
+82 IPSDRVLKQ
-91 LPDDVRRRVLALVL
+91 MPEEVRRKVMALVL

-110 VLETLCSPGDMK
+110 MLETLCTPDEMK
-122 QVMKLE
+122 QVMQIE
-128 ESIGQETGVGADKVH
+128 SSIGAETGTSADAVH
-143 ELHNV
+143 QLHNV

-169 HDLILG
+169 HDLVFG

-183 YHALPANS
+183 YHACPAKS
-191 PAPVLDRLELFALLY
+191 PAPVLDRLMLFSLLY

-243 IDTAVMTGSFND
+243 MDTAVMTGSFND
-255 GKNFENQKLTLEL
+255 GQNFENQKTTHEL

-282 NQQSQSQDDQQSDS
+282 NQQSQSQSQSQDS
-296 DDGQGEGEPQD
+296 DKGQGGEGEGEPQD
-307 SDQSESDRQS
+307 SDQSESDSQPQSGQGQQS
-317 QSGQRQQ
+317 QSKSQ
-324 SKPQSKGSDPKG
+324 
-336 GESKGGESKGMGK
+336 SKGMGK

-359 HLRASASAK
+359 HLRSSASAK

-384 SAKDMARE
+384 SAKDMAHE
-392 MSKAQAQAIA
+392 MSKAQASAIA
-402 DERKNGGMD
+402 DEQKNGGMD
-411 KAEASR
+411 KVEASR

-424 VILSPAADSNLLDGA
+424 VILSPAADSNLMDGT

-446 RGAQQL
+446 RGAQSF
-452 RARLVG
+452 RAKLVG

-509 IDASGSMVGSSQ
+509 IDASGSMCGPSQ
-521 YLAAKAAWCTWH
+521 YLAAKAAWCAWH

-565 ASFKEMS
+565 ASFKEMC

-599 MNKLMLVVTDGSP
+599 MNKLMLVVTDGAP

>member
-1 MPNGVHAPAP
+1 
-11 VHALI
+11 
-16 NRGLTEE
+16 
-23 RCMSNVNS
+23 MSTVNS

-46 LVRMGSSSHVRVLRS
+46 LARMGSSSHVRVLRS

-82 IPSDRVLSQ
+82 IPSDKVINQ
-91 LPDDVRRRVLALVL
+91 LPDEVRRRVLALVL

-110 VLETLCSPGDMK
+110 VLETLCSPAEMK
-122 QVMKLE
+122 QVMQLE
-128 ESIGQETGVGADKVH
+128 STIGQETGVGADKVH

-169 HDLILG
+169 HDLIFG

-206 IRCKYHAVDEMR
+206 IRCKYHAVGEMR

-243 IDTAVMTGSFND
+243 MDTAVMTGSFND
-255 GKNFENQKLTLEL
+255 GKNFANQQTTHEL

-282 NQQSQSQDDQQSDS
+282 NQQSQPQSRDDQQSDS

-307 SDQSESDRQS
+307 SDQSESDSQS

-324 SKPQSKGSDPKG
+324 SKG
-336 GESKGGESKGMGK
+336 GEPKGMGN

-359 HLRASASAK
+359 HLRSSASAK
-368 ATDLSKTDNLG
+368 ATDLSKNDNLG

-384 SAKDMARE
+384 SAKDMAHE
-392 MSKAQAQAIA
+392 MSKAQAQVIA

-424 VILSPAADSNLLDGA
+424 VILSPAADSNLLSGE

-446 RGAQQL
+446 RGAQSF

-473 RRLTKAYTAGMLG
+473 RRLTRAYTAGMLG

-509 IDASGSMVGSSQ
+509 IDASGSMCGSSQ
-521 YLAAKAAWCTWH
+521 YLAAKAAWSAWH

-565 ASFKEMS
+565 ASFKEMC

-586 VLESTKSLLSRPG
+586 VLESVRSLLSRPG
-599 MNKLMLVVTDGSP
+599 MNKLMLVVTDGAP

-671 RVISK
+671 RVI

>member
-1 MPNGVHAPAP
+1 
-11 VHALI
+11 
-16 NRGLTEE
+16 
-23 RCMSNVNS
+23 MSNVNS

-46 LVRMGSSSHVRVLRS
+46 LARMGSSSHVRVLRS

-82 IPSDRVLSQ
+82 IPSDRVINQ
-91 LPDDVRRRVLALVL
+91 MPDEVRRKVLALVL

-110 VLETLCSPGDMK
+110 VLETLCSPAEMK
-122 QVMKLE
+122 QVMQLE
-128 ESIGQETGVGADKVH
+128 STIGQETGVGADKVH

-169 HDLILG
+169 HDLVFG

-183 YHALPANS
+183 YHALPAKS
-191 PAPVLDRLELFALLY
+191 PAPVLDRLELFGLLY
-206 IRCKYHAVDEMR
+206 IRCKYHTVDEMR

-233 EQAVSQVESI
+233 ESAVQQVESI
-243 IDTAVMTGSFND
+243 MDTAVMTGSFND

-282 NQQSQSQDDQQSDS
+282 NQQDQSGQDDGQGGDGEGEDSDSQSEQGDGQQSDS
-296 DDGQGEGEPQD
+296 
-307 SDQSESDRQS
+307 SSQSQP
-317 QSGQRQQ
+317 QSGQSQ
-324 SKPQSKGSDPKG
+324 
-336 GESKGGESKGMGK
+336 SKGMGK

-359 HLRASASAK
+359 HLRSSASAK
-368 ATDLSKTDNLG
+368 ATDLSKNDNLG

-392 MSKAQAQAIA
+392 MSKAQASAIA
-402 DERKNGGMD
+402 DEQKNGGMD
-411 KAEASR
+411 KAEAAR

-424 VILSPAADSNLLDGA
+424 VILSPASDSNLMDSM

-446 RGAQQL
+446 RGAQQF
-452 RARLVG
+452 RAKLVG
-458 DCLRKTVFEKGVLDP
+458 DCLRKTIFEKGVLDP

-509 IDASGSMVGSSQ
+509 IDASGSMCGQSQ

-545 TEFGGGSEHD
+545 TEFGGGSNHD

-565 ASFKEMS
+565 ASFKEMC

-586 VLESTKSLLSRPG
+586 VLESIKNLLSRPG
-599 MNKLMLVVTDGSP
+599 MNKLMLVVTDGAP

-671 RVISK
+671 RVISR

>member
-1 MPNGVHAPAP
+1 M
-11 VHALI
+11 
-16 NRGLTEE
+16 
-23 RCMSNVNS
+23 
-31 FVGVLANLI
+31 LANLI
-40 KLIDAQ
+40 QLINNQ
-46 LVRMGSSSHVRVLRS
+46 LVRMGSNSQLRVIRA
-61 DSLPAGAAA
+61 DNLPNGAAA
-70 VSHMDARDPWIK
+70 LSHMDMRDPWIK
-82 IPSDRVLSQ
+82 IPSDRVLRQ
-91 LPDDVRRRVLALVL
+91 MPDEVRRKVLALVL

-110 VLETLCSPGDMK
+110 MLETLCPPAEMK
-122 QVMKLE
+122 QVMALE
-128 ESIGQETGVGADKVH
+128 ESIGQETGTSADAVH
-143 ELHNV
+143 QLHNV

-169 HDLILG
+169 HDLVFG
-175 FWQKGDMV
+175 FWQKGDMA
-183 YHALPANS
+183 YHALPAKS
-191 PAPVLDRLELFALLY
+191 PAPVLDRLMLFSLLY
-206 IRCKYHAVDEMR
+206 VRCKYHAVDEMR

-243 IDTAVMTGSFND
+243 MDTAVMTGSFND
-255 GKNFENQKLTLEL
+255 GLNFANQKTTHEL
-268 VRQALL
+268 VRQAML

-296 DDGQGEGEPQD
+296 DGQGSEGEPQD
-307 SDQSESDRQS
+307 DQKSESDSQS

-324 SKPQSKGSDPKG
+324 SKSQSKG

-359 HLRASASAK
+359 HLRSSASAK
-368 ATDLSKTDNLG
+368 ATDLSKIDNLG

-384 SAKDMARE
+384 SAKDMANE
-392 MSKAQAQAIA
+392 MSKAQASAIA
-402 DERKNGGMD
+402 DEQKNGGMD
-411 KAEASR
+411 KAEASH

-424 VILSPAADSNLLDGA
+424 VILSPASDANLLDGV

-446 RGAQQL
+446 RGAQSF

-509 IDASGSMVGSSQ
+509 IDASGSMCGSSQ
-521 YLAAKAAWCTWH
+521 YLAAKAAWCAWH

-565 ASFKEMS
+565 ASFKEMC

-586 VLESTKSLLSRPG
+586 VLESVRSLLSRPG
-599 MNKLMLVVTDGSP
+599 MNKLMLVVTDGAP

>member
-1 MPNGVHAPAP
+1 MGAYLAILAGLVQ
-11 VHALI
+11 LI
-16 NRGLTEE
+16 NIRLRLMG
-23 RCMSNVNS
+23 SN
-31 FVGVLANLI
+31 
-40 KLIDAQ
+40 AQ
-46 LVRMGSSSHVRVLRS
+46 LRVLRS
-61 DSLPAGAAA
+61 DNLPNGAAA
-70 VSHMDARDPWIK
+70 LSHLDMRDPWIK
-82 IPSDRVLSQ
+82 IPSDRVLKQ
-91 LPDDVRRRVLALVL
+91 MPEEVRRKVMALVL

-110 VLETLCSPGDMK
+110 MLETLCTPAEMK
-122 QVMKLE
+122 QVMALE
-128 ESIGQETGVGADKVH
+128 SSIGAETGTSADAVH
-143 ELHNV
+143 QLHNV

-169 HDLILG
+169 HDLVFG

-183 YHALPANS
+183 YHACPAKS
-191 PAPVLDRLELFALLY
+191 PTPVLDRLMLFALLY

-243 IDTAVMTGSFND
+243 MDTAVMTGAFND
-255 GKNFENQKLTLEL
+255 GKNFENQKLTHEL
-268 VRQALL
+268 VRQAML

-282 NQQSQSQDDQQSDS
+282 NQQSQPQQDQQSQDEQS
-296 DDGQGEGEPQD
+296 GGGEGGEGEPQD
-307 SDQSESDRQS
+307 DQQSESDSQSQQS
-317 QSGQRQQ
+317 QSGQGQQ
-324 SKPQSKGSDPKG
+324 SKSQ
-336 GESKGGESKGMGK
+336 SKGMGK

-359 HLRASASAK
+359 HLRSSASAK
-368 ATDLSKTDNLG
+368 ETDLSKTDNLG

-384 SAKDMARE
+384 SAKEMAHE

-402 DERKNGGMD
+402 DEQQHGGMD
-411 KAEASR
+411 KAEAAR
-417 MLRMLGK
+417 MLSMLGK
-424 VILSPAADSNLLDGA
+424 VILSPAADSNLLSGE

-446 RGAQQL
+446 RGAQSF
-452 RARLVG
+452 RAKLVG

-473 RRLTKAYTAGMLG
+473 RRLTRAYTAGMLG

-509 IDASGSMVGSSQ
+509 IDASGSMMGTSQ
-521 YLAAKAAWCTWH
+521 YLAAKAAWSAWH

-545 TEFGGGSEHD
+545 TEFGGGGEHD
-555 VRELIPVRRS
+555 VMELIPVRRS
-565 ASFKEMS
+565 ASFKEMC
-572 RRYEIIGSTPTHLG
+572 RRYAIIGSTPTHLG
-586 VLESTKSLLSRPG
+586 VLESIKNLLSRPG
-599 MNKLMLVVTDGSP
+599 MNKLMLVVTDGAP

-629 IEVVTI
+629 IEVVTL

-642 NIPQFK
+642 NIPQFR

-671 RVISK
+671 RVIGK

>member
-1 MPNGVHAPAP
+1 MANLMGVF
-11 VHALI
+11 L
-16 NRGLTEE
+16 
-23 RCMSNVNS
+23 
-31 FVGVLANLI
+31 GVLANLVQ
-40 KLIDAQ
+40 LVNAQ
-46 LVRMGSSSHVRVLRS
+46 LARMSSNARLRVIRA
-61 DSLPAGAAA
+61 DNLPNGAAA
-70 VSHMDARDPWIK
+70 LSHLDTRDPWIK
-82 IPSDRVLSQ
+82 IPSDRVLKQ
-91 LPDDVRRRVLALVL
+91 MPDEVRRKVLALVL

-110 VLETLCSPGDMK
+110 MLETLCSPGDMK
-122 QVMKLE
+122 QIMQLE
-128 ESIGQETGVGADKVH
+128 STIGAETGVGADKVH

-169 HDLILG
+169 HDLVFG
-175 FWQKGDMV
+175 FWQKGDMA
-183 YHALPANS
+183 YHALPAKS

-243 IDTAVMTGSFND
+243 MDTAVMTGKFND
-255 GKNFENQKLTLEL
+255 GLNFDHQKTTHEL
-268 VRQALL
+268 VRQAML

-282 NQQSQSQDDQQSDS
+282 NQQSQNQQSQDEQS
-296 DDGQGEGEPQD
+296 GGGEGGEGEPQD
-307 SDQSESDRQS
+307 DQQSESDSQS
-317 QSGQRQQ
+317 QSQ
-324 SKPQSKGSDPKG
+324 SKG
-336 GESKGGESKGMGK
+336 GESKGDESMGMGK
-349 PSDEEQDDAD
+349 PSDEEQDDVD
-359 HLRASASAK
+359 HLRSSASAK

-384 SAKDMARE
+384 SAKEMAHA
-392 MSKAQAQAIA
+392 MSKAQASAIA
-402 DERKNGGMD
+402 DEQKNGGMD
-411 KAEASR
+411 KAEVSR
-417 MLRMLGK
+417 ILRMLGK
-424 VILSPAADSNLLDGA
+424 VILSPAADSNLLSGE

-446 RGAQQL
+446 RGAQSF
-452 RARLVG
+452 RAKLVG

-509 IDASGSMVGSSQ
+509 IDASGSMCGQSQ
-521 YLAAKAAWCTWH
+521 YLAAKAAWSAWH

-565 ASFKEMS
+565 ASFKEMC

-586 VLESTKSLLSRPG
+586 VLESVRSLLSRPG
-599 MNKLMLVVTDGSP
+599 MNKLMLVVTDGAP

-671 RVISK
+671 RVIGK

>member
-1 MPNGVHAPAP
+1 
-11 VHALI
+11 
-16 NRGLTEE
+16 
-23 RCMSNVNS
+23 MSTVNS

-46 LVRMGSSSHVRVLRS
+46 LARMGSSSHVRVLRS

-82 IPSDRVLSQ
+82 IPSDKVINQ
-91 LPDDVRRRVLALVL
+91 LPDEVRRRVLALVL

-110 VLETLCSPGDMK
+110 VLETLCSPAEMK
-122 QVMKLE
+122 QVMQLE
-128 ESIGQETGVGADKVH
+128 STIGQETGVGADKVH

-169 HDLILG
+169 HDLIFG

-206 IRCKYHAVDEMR
+206 IRCKYHAVGEMR

-243 IDTAVMTGSFND
+243 MDTAVMTGSFND
-255 GKNFENQKLTLEL
+255 GKNFANQQTTHEL

-282 NQQSQSQDDQQSDS
+282 NQQSQPQSRDDQQSDS

-307 SDQSESDRQS
+307 SDQSESDSQS
-317 QSGQRQQ
+317 QQ
-324 SKPQSKGSDPKG
+324 SQ
-336 GESKGGESKGMGK
+336 SKGGEPKGMGK

-359 HLRASASAK
+359 HLRSSASAK
-368 ATDLSKTDNLG
+368 ATDLSKNDNLG

-384 SAKDMARE
+384 SAKDMAHE
-392 MSKAQAQAIA
+392 MSKAQAQVIA

-424 VILSPAADSNLLDGA
+424 VILSPAADSNLLSGE

-446 RGAQQL
+446 RGAQSF

-473 RRLTKAYTAGMLG
+473 RSLTKAYTAGMLG

-509 IDASGSMVGSSQ
+509 IDASGSMCGSSQ
-521 YLAAKAAWCTWH
+521 YLAAKAAWSAWH

-565 ASFKEMS
+565 ASFKEMC

-586 VLESTKSLLSRPG
+586 VLESVRSLLSRPG
-599 MNKLMLVVTDGSP
+599 MNKLMLVVTDGAP

-671 RVISK
+671 RVI

>member
-1 MPNGVHAPAP
+1 MGVF
-11 VHALI
+11 L
-16 NRGLTEE
+16 
-23 RCMSNVNS
+23 
-31 FVGVLANLI
+31 GVLANLVQ
-40 KLIDAQ
+40 LINAQ
-46 LVRMGSSSHVRVLRS
+46 LARRGSNAQLRLIRA
-61 DSLPAGAAA
+61 DNLPNGAAA
-70 VSHMDARDPWIK
+70 LSHLDMRDPWIK
-82 IPSDRVLSQ
+82 IPSDRVLKQ
-91 LPDDVRRRVLALVL
+91 MPEAVRRKVMALVL

-110 VLETLCSPGDMK
+110 MLETLCSPDEMK
-122 QVMKLE
+122 QVMALE
-128 ESIGQETGVGADKVH
+128 SAIGAETGVGADKVH

-169 HDLILG
+169 HDLVFG

-183 YHALPANS
+183 YHACPAKS
-191 PAPVLDRLELFALLY
+191 TAPVLDRLMLFALLY
-206 IRCKYHAVDEMR
+206 VRCKFHKVDEMR

-243 IDTAVMTGSFND
+243 MDTAVMTGSFND
-255 GKNFENQKLTLEL
+255 GLNFENQKLTHEL

-282 NQQSQSQDDQQSDS
+282 NQQSQSRDDQQSDS
-296 DDGQGEGEPQD
+296 DGQGSEGEPQD
-307 SDQSESDRQS
+307 EQQSESDSQS
-317 QSGQRQQ
+317 QSKSQ
-324 SKPQSKGSDPKG
+324 SKG
-336 GESKGGESKGMGK
+336 GESNGGESKGMGK

-359 HLRASASAK
+359 HLRSSASAK
-368 ATDLSKTDNLG
+368 ATDLSKNDNLG

-384 SAKDMARE
+384 SAKDMAHE

-402 DERKNGGMD
+402 DEQKNGGMD

-417 MLRMLGK
+417 MLRTLGK
-424 VILSPAADSNLLDGA
+424 VILSPAADSNLMGGV

-446 RGAQQL
+446 RGAQSF

-473 RRLTKAYTAGMLG
+473 RRLTRAFTAGMLG

-509 IDASGSMVGSSQ
+509 IDASGSMCGQSQ
-521 YLAAKAAWCTWH
+521 YLAAKAAWSAWH

-565 ASFKEMS
+565 ASFKEMC

-586 VLESTKSLLSRPG
+586 VLESTKSLMSRPG
-599 MNKLMLVVTDGSP
+599 MNKLMLVVTDGAP

>member
-1 MPNGVHAPAP
+1 MGVF
-11 VHALI
+11 L
-16 NRGLTEE
+16 
-23 RCMSNVNS
+23 
-31 FVGVLANLI
+31 GVLANLVQ
-40 KLIDAQ
+40 LVNAQ
-46 LVRMGSSSHVRVLRS
+46 LARMGSNARLRVIRA
-61 DSLPAGAAA
+61 DNLPAGAAA
-70 VSHMDARDPWIK
+70 LSHLDSRDPWIK
-82 IPSDRVLSQ
+82 IPSDRVLRQ
-91 LPDDVRRRVLALVL
+91 MPDEVRRKVLALVL

-110 VLETLCSPGDMK
+110 MLETLCSPAEMH
-122 QVMKLE
+122 QVMALE

-169 HDLILG
+169 HDLIFG

-183 YHALPANS
+183 YHARPANS

-243 IDTAVMTGSFND
+243 MDTAVMTGLFND
-255 GKNFENQKLTLEL
+255 GQNFANQQTTHEL

-296 DDGQGEGEPQD
+296 DGQGSEGEPQD
-307 SDQSESDRQS
+307 DQQSQQS
-317 QSGQRQQ
+317 QSQ
-324 SKPQSKGSDPKG
+324 SK
-336 GESKGGESKGMGK
+336 SKGMGK

-359 HLRASASAK
+359 HLRSSASAK

-424 VILSPAADSNLLDGA
+424 VILSPASDSNLLDGE

-446 RGAQQL
+446 RGAQSF
-452 RARLVG
+452 RAKLVG

-509 IDASGSMVGSSQ
+509 IDASGSMCGKSQ
-521 YLAAKAAWCTWH
+521 YLAAKAAWCAWH

-565 ASFKEMS
+565 ASFKEMC

-586 VLESTKSLLSRPG
+586 VLESVRSLLSRPG
-599 MNKLMLVVTDGSP
+599 MNKLMLVVTDGAP

>member
-1 MPNGVHAPAP
+1 MANLMGVF
-11 VHALI
+11 L
-16 NRGLTEE
+16 
-23 RCMSNVNS
+23 
-31 FVGVLANLI
+31 GVLANLV
-40 KLIDAQ
+40 KLIDDQ
-46 LVRMGSSSHVRVLRS
+46 LARMGSSSRLRVIRT
-61 DSLPAGAAA
+61 DSMPQGAAA
-70 VSHMDARDPWIK
+70 LSHLDTRDPWIK
-82 IPSDRVLSQ
+82 IPSDRVLRQ
-91 LPDDVRRRVLALVL
+91 MPEEVRRKVLALVL

-110 VLETLCSPGDMK
+110 MLETLCSPGEMS
-122 QVMKLE
+122 QVIQLE
-128 ESIGQETGVGADKVH
+128 STIGQETGTSTDAVH
-143 ELHNV
+143 QLHNV

-169 HDLILG
+169 HDLVLG

-183 YHALPANS
+183 YHACPAKS
-191 PAPVLDRLELFALLY
+191 PAPVLDRLMLFSLLY
-206 IRCKYHAVDEMR
+206 VRCKYHAVDEMR

-233 EQAVSQVESI
+233 ESAVKQVESI
-243 IDTAVMTGSFND
+243 MDTAVMTGKFND
-255 GKNFENQKLTLEL
+255 GLNFDHQKTTHEL

-307 SDQSESDRQS
+307 DQQSESDSQSQSQQS
-317 QSGQRQQ
+317 QSGQGQQ
-324 SKPQSKGSDPKG
+324 SK
-336 GESKGGESKGMGK
+336 SKGMGK

-359 HLRASASAK
+359 HLRSSASAK
-368 ATDLSKTDNLG
+368 ETDLSKTDNLG

-392 MSKAQAQAIA
+392 MSKAQASAIA
-402 DERKNGGMD
+402 DEQKNGGMD

-417 MLRMLGK
+417 MLHMLGK
-424 VILSPAADSNLLDGA
+424 VILSPAADSNLMDGV

-446 RGAQQL
+446 RGAQQF
-452 RARLVG
+452 RAKLVG

-473 RRLTKAYTAGMLG
+473 RCLTKAYTAGMLG

-509 IDASGSMVGSSQ
+509 IDASGSMMGSSQ
-521 YLAAKAAWCTWH
+521 YLAAKAAWSAWH

-565 ASFKEMS
+565 ASFKEMC

-586 VLESTKSLLSRPG
+586 ILESIKNLLSRPG

-612 DELDWTRQSL
+612 DELDWTHQSL
-622 VSARKAG
+622 VSARNAG

-671 RVISK
+671 RVIGK

>member
-1 MPNGVHAPAP
+1 
-11 VHALI
+11 
-16 NRGLTEE
+16 
-23 RCMSNVNS
+23 MSTVNS

-46 LVRMGSSSHVRVLRS
+46 LARMGSSSHVRVLRS

-82 IPSDRVLSQ
+82 IPSDKVINQ
-91 LPDDVRRRVLALVL
+91 LPDEVRRRVLALVL

-122 QVMKLE
+122 QVMALE

-169 HDLILG
+169 HDLIFG

-233 EQAVSQVESI
+233 EQAVGQVESI
-243 IDTAVMTGSFND
+243 MDTAVMTGSFND
-255 GKNFENQKLTLEL
+255 GQNFENQKLTHEL
-268 VRQALL
+268 VRQAML

-282 NQQSQSQDDQQSDS
+282 NQQSQSQDSDS
-296 DDGQGEGEPQD
+296 QSGDGQGEGEPQD
-307 SDQSESDRQS
+307 SDQSESDSQS

-324 SKPQSKGSDPKG
+324 SKG
-336 GESKGGESKGMGK
+336 GEPKGMGK

-359 HLRASASAK
+359 HLRSSASAK

-392 MSKAQAQAIA
+392 MSKAQASAIA
-402 DERKNGGMD
+402 DEQKNGGMD

-424 VILSPAADSNLLDGA
+424 VILSPASDSNLMGGV

-446 RGAQQL
+446 RGAQSF

-509 IDASGSMVGSSQ
+509 IDASGSMCGSSQ
-521 YLAAKAAWCTWH
+521 YLAAKAAWSAWH

-565 ASFKEMS
+565 ASFKEMC

-599 MNKLMLVVTDGSP
+599 MNKLMLVVTDGAP

-671 RVISK
+671 RVI

>member
-1 MPNGVHAPAP
+1 
-11 VHALI
+11 
-16 NRGLTEE
+16 
-23 RCMSNVNS
+23 MSNVNS

-70 VSHMDARDPWIK
+70 LSHMDARDPWVK
-82 IPSDRVLSQ
+82 IPSDRVIEQ
-91 LPDDVRRRVLALVL
+91 MPDEVRRRVLALVL

-110 VLETLCSPGDMK
+110 MLETLCSPGDMK
-122 QVMKLE
+122 QVMAI
-128 ESIGQETGVGADKVH
+128 ESAIGAETGVGADKVH

-169 HDLILG
+169 HDLVFG

-243 IDTAVMTGSFND
+243 MDTAVMTGSFND
-255 GKNFENQKLTLEL
+255 GKNFANQQTTHEL

-282 NQQSQSQDDQQSDS
+282 NQQSQSQSRDDQQSDS
-296 DDGQGEGEPQD
+296 DGQGSEGEPQD
-307 SDQSESDRQS
+307 DQQSESDS
-317 QSGQRQQ
+317 QS
-324 SKPQSKGSDPKG
+324 KG

-359 HLRASASAK
+359 HLRSSASAK

-384 SAKDMARE
+384 SAKDMAHE

-402 DERKNGGMD
+402 DEQKNGGMD
-411 KAEASR
+411 KVEASR

-424 VILSPAADSNLLDGA
+424 VILSPASDSNLMGGV

-446 RGAQQL
+446 RGAQSF

-509 IDASGSMVGSSQ
+509 IDASGSMCGSSR

-545 TEFGGGSEHD
+545 TEFGGGSDHD

-565 ASFKEMS
+565 ASFKEMC

>member
-1 MPNGVHAPAP
+1 MANLMGAYLAILAGLVQ
-11 VHALI
+11 LI
-16 NRGLTEE
+16 NIRLRLMG
-23 RCMSNVNS
+23 SN
-31 FVGVLANLI
+31 
-40 KLIDAQ
+40 AQ
-46 LVRMGSSSHVRVLRS
+46 LRVIRA
-61 DSLPAGAAA
+61 DNLPNGAAA
-70 VSHMDARDPWIK
+70 LSHLDMRDPWIK
-82 IPSDRVLSQ
+82 IPSDRVLKQ
-91 LPDDVRRRVLALVL
+91 MPEEVRRKVLALVL

-110 VLETLCSPGDMK
+110 MLETLCSPAEMK
-122 QVMKLE
+122 QVMALE
-128 ESIGQETGVGADKVH
+128 SSIGAETGTSADAVH
-143 ELHNV
+143 QLHNV

-169 HDLILG
+169 HDLVFG

-183 YHALPANS
+183 YHACPAS
-191 PAPVLDRLELFALLY
+191 CPAPVLDRLMLFALLY
-206 IRCKYHAVDEMR
+206 IRCKFHKVDEMR

-233 EQAVSQVESI
+233 EQAVQQVESI
-243 IDTAVMTGSFND
+243 MDTAVMTGKFND
-255 GKNFENQKLTLEL
+255 GLNFENQKLTHEL

-282 NQQSQSQDDQQSDS
+282 NQQSQSQQSQDEQS
-296 DDGQGEGEPQD
+296 GGGEGGEGEPQD
-307 SDQSESDRQS
+307 SDQSESDSDSQSQQS
-317 QSGQRQQ
+317 QSGQGQQ
-324 SKPQSKGSDPKG
+324 SKSQSKGS
-336 GESKGGESKGMGK
+336 ESKGMGK

-359 HLRASASAK
+359 HLRSSASAK
-368 ATDLSKTDNLG
+368 ETDLSKTDNLG

-384 SAKDMARE
+384 SAKDMAHE
-392 MSKAQAQAIA
+392 MSKAQASAIA

-411 KAEASR
+411 KAEAAR
-417 MLRMLGK
+417 MLSMLGK
-424 VILSPAADSNLLDGA
+424 VILSPAADSNLMDGV

-446 RGAQQL
+446 RGAQQF
-452 RARLVG
+452 RAKLVG

-473 RRLTKAYTAGMLG
+473 RRLTRAYTAGMLG
-486 KTQADVYKKFT
+486 KVQADVYKKFT

-509 IDASGSMVGSSQ
+509 IDASGSMCGTSQ
-521 YLAAKAAWCTWH
+521 YLAAKAAWSAWH

-545 TEFGGGSEHD
+545 TEFGGGGEHD
-555 VRELIPVRRS
+555 VMELIPVRRS
-565 ASFKEMS
+565 ASFKEMC

-586 VLESTKSLLSRPG
+586 VLESIKNLLSRPG
-599 MNKLMLVVTDGSP
+599 MNKLMLVVTDGAP

-629 IEVVTI
+629 IEVVTL

-671 RVISK
+671 RVIGK

>member
-1 MPNGVHAPAP
+1 MGVF
-11 VHALI
+11 L
-16 NRGLTEE
+16 
-23 RCMSNVNS
+23 
-31 FVGVLANLI
+31 GVLANLI
-40 KLIDAQ
+40 QLINNQ
-46 LVRMGSSSHVRVLRS
+46 LARMGSSSHVRVVRA
-61 DSLPAGAAA
+61 DNLPNGAAA
-70 VSHMDARDPWIK
+70 LSHMDSRDPWIK
-82 IPSDRVLSQ
+82 IPSDRVIQ
-91 LPDDVRRRVLALVL
+91 QMPDEVRRKVLALVL

-110 VLETLCSPGDMK
+110 MLETLCSPAEMN
-122 QVMKLE
+122 QVMALE

-169 HDLILG
+169 HDLIFG

-206 IRCKYHAVDEMR
+206 VRCKYHAVDEMR

-233 EQAVSQVESI
+233 ESAVQQVESI
-243 IDTAVMTGSFND
+243 MDTAVMTGSFND
-255 GKNFENQKLTLEL
+255 GQNFANQQTTHEL

-296 DDGQGEGEPQD
+296 DGQGSEGEPQD
-307 SDQSESDRQS
+307 DQQSESNSKS

-324 SKPQSKGSDPKG
+324 
-336 GESKGGESKGMGK
+336 SKGGESKGMGK

-359 HLRASASAK
+359 HLRSSASAK

-402 DERKNGGMD
+402 DEQKNGGMD

-424 VILSPAADSNLLDGA
+424 VILSPAADSNLMDNM

-446 RGAQQL
+446 RGAQSF

-473 RRLTKAYTAGMLG
+473 RRLTRAYTAGMLG

-509 IDASGSMVGSSQ
+509 IDASGSMCGSSQ
-521 YLAAKAAWCTWH
+521 YLAAKAAWSAWH

-565 ASFKEMS
+565 ASFKEMC

-586 VLESTKSLLSRPG
+586 VLESVRSLLSRPG
-599 MNKLMLVVTDGSP
+599 MNKLMLVVTDGAP

-671 RVISK
+671 RVIGK

>member
-1 MPNGVHAPAP
+1 M
-11 VHALI
+11 
-16 NRGLTEE
+16 
-23 RCMSNVNS
+23 
-31 FVGVLANLI
+31 LANLI
-40 KLIDAQ
+40 QLINNQ
-46 LVRMGSSSHVRVLRS
+46 LARRGSNSQLRVVRA
-61 DSLPAGAAA
+61 DNLPNGAAA
-70 VSHMDARDPWIK
+70 LSHLDMRDPWVK
-82 IPSDRVLSQ
+82 IPSDRILRQ
-91 LPDDVRRRVLALVL
+91 MPEKVRRKVLALIL

-110 VLETLCSPGDMK
+110 MLETLCSPDEMK
-122 QVMKLE
+122 QVMALE
-128 ESIGQETGVGADKVH
+128 SSIGAETGTSADAVH
-143 ELHNV
+143 TLHNV
-148 FEDGRIERTSYSW
+148 FEDGRIERTAYSW

-169 HDLILG
+169 HDLVFG

-191 PAPVLDRLELFALLY
+191 PAPVLDRLMLFSLLY
-206 IRCKYHAVDEMR
+206 VRCKYHAVDEMR

-233 EQAVSQVESI
+233 EQAVQQVESI
-243 IDTAVMTGSFND
+243 MDTAVMTGKFND
-255 GKNFENQKLTLEL
+255 GLNFDHQKTTHEL
-268 VRQALL
+268 VRQAML

-282 NQQSQSQDDQQSDS
+282 NQQSQSQQDQQSQDEQS
-296 DDGQGEGEPQD
+296 GGGEGGEGEPQD
-307 SDQSESDRQS
+307 DQQSESDSQS
-317 QSGQRQQ
+317 QSQ
-324 SKPQSKGSDPKG
+324 SKPQSKPQ
-336 GESKGGESKGMGK
+336 SKGGESKGMGK

-359 HLRASASAK
+359 HLRSSASAK
-368 ATDLSKTDNLG
+368 DTDLSKNDNLG

-384 SAKDMARE
+384 SAKDMAHE
-392 MSKAQAQAIA
+392 MSKAQASAIA
-402 DERKNGGMD
+402 DEQQHGGMD
-411 KAEASR
+411 KAEAAR
-417 MLRMLGK
+417 MLGMLGK
-424 VILSPAADSNLLDGA
+424 VILSPAADSNLMDGV

-446 RGAQQL
+446 RGAQQF

-473 RRLTKAYTAGMLG
+473 RRLTRAYTAGMLG

-509 IDASGSMVGSSQ
+509 IDASGSMMGTSQ
-521 YLAAKAAWCTWH
+521 YLAAKAAWSAWH
-533 AVFGLPDTTVRV
+533 AVFGLPDTTARV
-545 TEFGGGSEHD
+545 TEFGGGSDHD

-565 ASFKEMS
+565 ASFKEMC

-599 MNKLMLVVTDGSP
+599 MNKLMLVVTDGAP

-671 RVISK
+671 RVIGK

>member
-1 MPNGVHAPAP
+1 MANLIGVF
-11 VHALI
+11 L
-16 NRGLTEE
+16 
-23 RCMSNVNS
+23 
-31 FVGVLANLI
+31 GVLANLVQ
-40 KLIDAQ
+40 LINAQ
-46 LVRMGSSSHVRVLRS
+46 LARMGSNSQLRVVRA
-61 DSLPAGAAA
+61 DNLPDGAAA
-70 VSHMDARDPWIK
+70 LSHLDSRDPWIK
-82 IPSDRVLSQ
+82 IPSDRVLKQ
-91 LPDDVRRRVLALVL
+91 MPDEVRRKVLALVL

-110 VLETLCSPGDMK
+110 MLETLCSPGDMK

-128 ESIGQETGVGADKVH
+128 ESIEQETGVGADKVH

-169 HDLILG
+169 HDLVFG
-175 FWQKGDMV
+175 FWQKGDMA
-183 YHALPANS
+183 YHALPAKS
-191 PAPVLDRLELFALLY
+191 PAPVLDRLMLFSLLY
-206 IRCKYHAVDEMR
+206 VRCKYHAVDEMR

-243 IDTAVMTGSFND
+243 MDTAVMTGSFND
-255 GKNFENQKLTLEL
+255 GKNFANQQTTHEL

-282 NQQSQSQDDQQSDS
+282 NQQSQSQSQDDQQSQDEQS
-296 DDGQGEGEPQD
+296 GGGEGGEGEPQD
-307 SDQSESDRQS
+307 DQQSESDSQS
-317 QSGQRQQ
+317 QSQ
-324 SKPQSKGSDPKG
+324 SKPQSKG
-336 GESKGGESKGMGK
+336 GESKGIGK

-359 HLRASASAK
+359 HLRSSASAK
-368 ATDLSKTDNLG
+368 ETDLSKNNNLG

-402 DERKNGGMD
+402 DEQKNGGMD

-424 VILSPAADSNLLDGA
+424 VILSPAADSNLMDGM

-446 RGAQQL
+446 RGAQQF

-509 IDASGSMVGSSQ
+509 IDASGSMMGSSQ

-565 ASFKEMS
+565 ASFKEMC

-586 VLESTKSLLSRPG
+586 VLESTNNLLSRPG

-671 RVISK
+671 RVIGK